1 MSQYLDTAQ
10 NEELSIVLAHLLNV
24 NSCLLYIINL
34 MITSYSISSNDF
46 MRITPDFHK
55 NKNWKMESM
64 YREDTEIYIYILSVH
79 LQYVICIIIQ
89 NRYSTFYKILHINT

>member
-24 NSCLLYIINL
+24 NLCLLYIIDL
-34 MITSYSISSNDF
+34 IITSYSILSNDF
-46 MRITPDFHK
+46 IRITPDLYK

-64 YREDTEIYIYILSVH
+64 YI
-79 LQYVICIIIQ
+79 
-89 NRYSTFYKILHINT
+89 